1 MSTCWRK
8 RFTELTTQHDEYFSP
23 VSSSEQSIFYRRLSS
38 LGSWMGWSRFQQGHP
53 GRVYQIKWGKIST
66 IENELFMSK
75 LKTRGHYSFSADLDE
90 HKFNNSRALK
100 YLLGIIWTSWGY
112 NGSDDWWIYGSFWNW
127 MNILA
132 SIIVNKLPKAW
143 LIPHRSMVQFLWHEL
158 FGVYHTCHCKITVTG
173 LQNLTNVS
181 ISLKSR
187 S

>member
-1 MSTCWRK
+1 MQSFFCPQNTVGYLKPVWQHTTQMQCFFWGGWLCFREQCSTLLLQWGVESISSIARRLPFFNSVDFGLVVSLYMSTCWRK

-100 YLLGIIWTSWGY
+100 YLLGIIWTS
-112 NGSDDWWIYGSFWNW
+112 
-127 MNILA
+127 
-132 SIIVNKLPKAW
+132 
-143 LIPHRSMVQFLWHEL
+143 
-158 FGVYHTCHCKITVTG
+158 
-173 LQNLTNVS
+173 
-181 ISLKSR
+181 
-187 S
+187 